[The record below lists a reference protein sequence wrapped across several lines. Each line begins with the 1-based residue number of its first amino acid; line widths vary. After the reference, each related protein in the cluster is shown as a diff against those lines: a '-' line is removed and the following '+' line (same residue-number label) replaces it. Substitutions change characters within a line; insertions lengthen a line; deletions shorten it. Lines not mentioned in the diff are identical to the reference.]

1 MSSFLDRVL
10 RLWTQPLGD
19 QASAVAAFRTLY
31 ADPLRVNGAQL
42 SVADLVARARALQAT
57 YDDVEFQV
65 LDQVESPSR
74 VVVAFRMRGRH
85 VGPLATPL
93 GVVAPTG
100 RMVDNRVIDV
110 LELTDGLITGIWVVA
125 DELGLLLQ
133 LDAVRLAE
141 DRPGPGEQ

>member
-10 RLWTQPLGD
+10 QLWTQPLGD
-19 QASAVAAFRTLY
+19 QASAEAAFRAMY
-31 ADPLRVNGAQL
+31 ADPVTVNGAQL
-42 SVADLVARARALQAT
+42 TTADMVARARAVQAT
-57 YDDVEFQV
+57 YDDILFQV
-65 LDQVESPSR
+65 LDQLETPSR

-100 RMVDNRVIDV
+100 RMVENRIIDV
-110 LELTDGLITGIWVVA
+110 LELTDGLVTGIWVVA

-133 LDAVRLAE
+133 LDAVRLAD
-141 DRPGPGEQ
+141 DRR